1 MLYFK
6 YLFLFL
12 FLTQVAFAN
21 SNLAVIVSKD
31 SAIEEISKKDISKI
45 FLSKT
50 KNLPNG
56 QKAITVELNDNK
68 YQKIFYKYVSGKSL
82 KRLKKYW
89 ATMIFTGK
97 GQPPR
102 KMTNSAEIIEFVKN
116 NVNAIAYIPM
126 KDALSSDIRMIMELK

>member
-1 MLYFK
+1 MLYFR
-6 YLFLFL
+6 YLFISMLL
-12 FLTQVAFAN
+12 AQAIFAN
-21 SNLAVIVSKD
+21 SSLAIIVSKD
-31 SAIEEISKKDISKI
+31 SDIQKISKKDISKI

-68 YQKIFYKYVSGKSL
+68 YKKIFYKQVSGKSL

-97 GQPPR
+97 GQPPK
-102 KMTNSAEIIEFVKN
+102 KMSNSAELIEFVKN
-116 NVNAIAYIPM
+116 NVNAIAYLPM
-126 KDALSSDIRMIMELK
+126 RDALSSDIRMIMELK

>member
-1 MLYFK
+1 MLYFR
-6 YLFLFL
+6 YLLVSMFLAQ
-12 FLTQVAFAN
+12 TIFAN
-21 SNLAVIVSKD
+21 SSLAVIVSKD
-31 SAIEEISKKDISKI
+31 SDIESISKKDISKI

-56 QKAITVELNDNK
+56 EIAITVELNDNK
-68 YQKIFYKYVSGKSL
+68 YKEIFYEQISGKSL

-97 GQPPR
+97 GQPPK
-102 KMTNSAEIIEFVKN
+102 KMSNTAELIEFVKN
-116 NVNAIAYIPM
+116 NTNAIAYIPM

>member
-1 MLYFK
+1 MSFFR
-6 YLFLFL
+6 YLFTSVL
-12 FLTQVAFAN
+12 LTQAIVAN
-21 SNLAVIVSKD
+21 SSLAVIVSKD
-31 SAIEEISKKDISKI
+31 SDIQKISKKDISKI

-68 YQKIFYKYVSGKSL
+68 YKEFFYQKVSGKSL

-97 GQPPR
+97 GQPPK

-116 NVNAIAYIPM
+116 NLNAIAYIPM
-126 KDALSSDIRMIMELK
+126 KDALPSDIRMILELK